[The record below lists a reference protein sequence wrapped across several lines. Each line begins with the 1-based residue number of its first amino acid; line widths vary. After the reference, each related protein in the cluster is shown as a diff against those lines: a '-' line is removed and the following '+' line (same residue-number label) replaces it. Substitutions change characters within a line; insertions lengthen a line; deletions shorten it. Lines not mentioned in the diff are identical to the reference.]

1 MASFSSLVE
10 ILNAIEER
18 LNGVLSVSKDSL
30 KFNDSIKSIKE
41 LENLLKILNDFIVNN
56 NNEKDFSQEEKE
68 LMKKVLNSII
78 ELEKINKNKLGFFD
92 SLNNYFYDSINK

>member
-1 MASFSSLVE
+1 MASFSSLIE
-10 ILNAIEER
+10 ILNAIENR
-18 LNGVLSVSKDSL
+18 LDSVLSDSKDTI
-30 KFNDSIKSIKE
+30 KFNESIKSLNE

-56 NNEKDFSQEEKE
+56 NNEKGFNQDEKA

-92 SLNNYFYDSINK
+92 SLNSYLYDSINK